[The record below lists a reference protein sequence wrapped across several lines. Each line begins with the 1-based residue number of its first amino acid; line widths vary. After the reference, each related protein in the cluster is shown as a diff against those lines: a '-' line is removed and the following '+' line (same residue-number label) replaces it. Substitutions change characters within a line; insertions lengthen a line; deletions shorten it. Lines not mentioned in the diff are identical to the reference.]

1 MKIFNEVSAHRLFNS
16 KARNHFNSKA
26 AESRYK
32 IIVSAGSLAF
42 NLANVLGPCIT
53 SEYCC
58 II

>member
-16 KARNHFNSKA
+16 KARNRFNSKA

-32 IIVSAGSLAF
+32 IIISTGSLAF
-42 NLANVLGPCIT
+42 NLANVLGPHIT

-58 II
+58 IM